1 MPASRII
8 SLQAS
13 PDDLPPMLR
22 RNQRRPWS
30 EQQTAEQGLP
40 EPAAPETLSWKRHLL
55 RLLVAACALMAAGG
69 AWSDQPQEIKIGY
82 LRQPPSKIRISLIDV
97 PAGNDGLAGAQLATE
112 DDNATGRFL
121 NQHYAVVEKLLGE
134 GDDAVAAMNALA
146 DQGASFIVT
155 SLDADRLLQVADAGR
170 ARGVTLINALA
181 LDERLREQDCR
192 ANVIHVAPTRA
203 MLADALA
210 QYLVW
215 KKWTKWMLLTG
226 SHDNDALFADA
237 LRHAATR
244 FGAKIVEQREF
255 KDNGG
260 ARRTDSG
267 VAEIQRQMPVVTQGA
282 PEHDVLVAADESE
295 VFAGYLPY
303 RTWDARPVAGS
314 AGLVPTT
321 WNAAFD
327 QWGAV
332 QLQNRFTKAY
342 QRPMTA
348 HDMQVWTAVRMI
360 GEAGARGG
368 SAEPGKMLAYM
379 KSPEFSVA
387 AFKGQKLTL
396 RDWNLQ
402 LRQPILLFDGRN
414 TVSVSPQEG
423 FLHQVSALDTLGLDR
438 PETKCRLK

>member
-1 MPASRII
+1 MF
-8 SLQAS
+8 
-13 PDDLPPMLR
+13 
-22 RNQRRPWS
+22 
-30 EQQTAEQGLP
+30 
-40 EPAAPETLSWKRHLL
+40 
-55 RLLVAACALMAAGG
+55 RLLLGICAFMVLSGAAL
-69 AWSDQPQEIKIGY
+69 SDQPLEIKIGY
-82 LRQPPSKIRISLIDV
+82 LHQAPSRVRISLVDV
-97 PAGNDGLAGAQLATE
+97 PASNDGLAGAQLGIE
-112 DDNATGRFL
+112 DDNTTGRFL
-121 NQHYAVVEKLLGE
+121 NQRYALIDALLGE
-134 GDDAVAAMNALA
+134 GDDPVAAMNALA

-155 SLDADRLLQVADAGR
+155 SLDADRLLRIADAGKT
-170 ARGVTLINALA
+170 RGVTLINASA

-192 ANVIHVAPTRA
+192 ANVIHVAPTRS

-215 KKWTKWMLLTG
+215 KKWGKWMLLVG
-226 SHDNDALFADA
+226 SHENDALFADA

-255 KDNGG
+255 KDSGG

-267 VAEIQRQMPVVTQGA
+267 VTEIQRQMPVATQGA

-303 RTWDARPVAGS
+303 RTWDARPVVGS

-332 QLQNRFTKAY
+332 QLQNRFSKTF
-342 QRPMTA
+342 QRTMTA
-348 HDMQVWTAVRMI
+348 DDMQVWTAVRMI
-360 GEAGARGG
+360 GEAAARTGSGDGA
-368 SAEPGKMLAYM
+368 KMLAYL
-379 KSPEFSVA
+379 KSPEFSIA
-387 AFKGQKLTL
+387 AFKGQKLTI

-423 FLHQVSALDTLGLDR
+423 FLHQSSALDTLGLDR
-438 PETKCRLK
+438 PETKCKLK

>member
-1 MPASRII
+1 M
-8 SLQAS
+8 
-13 PDDLPPMLR
+13 
-22 RNQRRPWS
+22 
-30 EQQTAEQGLP
+30 
-40 EPAAPETLSWKRHLL
+40 L
-55 RLLVAACALMAAGG
+55 RLLLGVCAVIALSGAGL
-69 AWSDQPQEIKIGY
+69 SDQPLEIKIGY
-82 LRQPPSKIRISLIDV
+82 LRQAPSRIRISLIDV
-97 PAGNDGLAGAQLATE
+97 PAGNEGLAGAQLAIE
-112 DDNATGRFL
+112 DDNTTGRFL
-121 NQHYAVVEKLLGE
+121 NQHYTLVETLLGE
-134 GDDAVAAMNALA
+134 GDDPVAAMNALA

-155 SLDADRLLQVADAGR
+155 SLDADRLLKTADAGK
-170 ARGVTLINALA
+170 ARGEMLINASA

-192 ANVIHVAPTRA
+192 ANVIHVAPTRS

-226 SHDNDALFADA
+226 SHEKDALFAEA

-255 KDNGG
+255 KDSGG

-267 VAEIQRQMPVVTQGA
+267 VTEIQRQMPVATQGA

-303 RTWDARPVAGS
+303 RTWDARPVVGS
-314 AGLVPTT
+314 AGLVPNT

-332 QLQNRFTKAY
+332 QLQNRFTKAF
-342 QRPMTA
+342 QRSMTA
-348 HDMQVWTAVRMI
+348 SDMQVWTAVRMI
-360 GEAGARGG
+360 GEAAARTN
-368 SAEPGKMLAYM
+368 SSDAGKMQAYM

-387 AFKGQKLTL
+387 AFKGQKLTI

-423 FLHQVSALDTLGLDR
+423 FLHQSSALDTLGLDR
-438 PETKCRLK
+438 PETKCKLQ